1 MTELHLYQTVHVA
14 GGRPRQVR
22 AHAALL
28 TGAARTLFG
37 CDYAPDV
44 RMLESRIAALA
55 RAERYPQSVSGF
67 VRIEVAPDGT
77 ERLRPAGLSFYKGYA
92 LRSLTPDARVV
103 RCEIP
108 HIELPT
114 SGREA
119 LHLLADCR
127 ARALGADLAVCAD
140 RQGICHS
147 ADSAPLF
154 AVRGKEVFVSP
165 LSMPECDGTM
175 SAVSGEGSGTAGTSA
190 DGASPDNPAAAP
202 ELFAPGTATPA
213 FRSVELETAL
223 HAIRA
228 AGLTLR
234 EEPVRQTELDRYD
247 ELFYVDHRGV
257 TALAHCDGT
266 AYMSLAAER
275 IAAAMERM
283 F

>member
-1 MTELHLYQTVHVA
+1 MTELHLCQTVHVA

-28 TGAARTLFG
+28 TRAARMLFG
-37 CDYAPDV
+37 CSYAPDV
-44 RMLESRIAALA
+44 RLLESRIAALA

-67 VRIEVAPDGT
+67 VRIEVTPDGA

-92 LRSLTPDARVV
+92 LRSVTPDARVV

-108 HIELPT
+108 YIELPT

-119 LHLLADCR
+119 LHLLADRR
-127 ARALGADLAVCAD
+127 ARALGADLAVRAD
-140 RQGICHS
+140 LQGICRS

-154 AVRGKEVFVSP
+154 AVRDKEVFVSP

-175 SAVSGEGSGTAGTSA
+175 SGVSGEIPGTAGS
-190 DGASPDNPAAAP
+190 SAAAP
-202 ELFAPGTATPA
+202 ELFAPGTAVPA
-213 FRSVELETAL
+213 FRSVELETAI
-223 HAIRA
+223 HAIRT

-234 EEPVRQTELDRYD
+234 EEPVRQSELDRYD